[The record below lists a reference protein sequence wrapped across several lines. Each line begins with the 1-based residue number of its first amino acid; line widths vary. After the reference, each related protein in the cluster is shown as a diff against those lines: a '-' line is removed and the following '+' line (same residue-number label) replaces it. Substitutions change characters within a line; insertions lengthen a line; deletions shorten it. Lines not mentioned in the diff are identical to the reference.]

1 MEFLLSKGKQTE
13 MSQRVKDVI
22 SRYSKYMP
30 GGVMANQRSVGD
42 WIQDVINDNFKEIVN
57 GYNVRIE
64 PTQGKRAMGDVV
76 IWDEAEAQFYI
87 DIKTHNVDTDF
98 NMPNLTSVK
107 RLADLYQHAN
117 KYFVI
122 IIVDYSVSGN
132 ELNVVGVSIF
142 PIEELSWACLS
153 LGALGWGQIQITNS
167 NKLLLNDDIDR
178 KAWVTEFKQR
188 VLKFYQHETSKIT
201 SRIKYFETVLPD

>member
-1 MEFLLSKGKQTE
+1 MNFLLSKDN
-13 MSQRVKDVI
+13 QRVMSERVKKVI

-42 WIQDVINDNFKEIVN
+42 WIQDVISDNFKEIVD
-57 GYNVRIE
+57 GYSIKIE

-76 IWDEAEAQFYI
+76 IWDEAENQFYI

-98 NMPNLTSVK
+98 NMPNITSVK
-107 RLADLYQHAN
+107 RLADLYQHPN
-117 KYFVI
+117 KSFVI
-122 IIVDYSVSGN
+122 LIVDYSVSGK
-132 ELNVVGVSIF
+132 ELNVVDVQIF

-167 NKLLLNDDIDR
+167 NRLLFHETIDR
-178 KAWVTEFKQR
+178 KAWVSEFKQR
-188 VLKFYQHETSKIT
+188 VVKFYQQETSKII
-201 SRIKYFETVLPD
+201 SRTKYFETVLPD